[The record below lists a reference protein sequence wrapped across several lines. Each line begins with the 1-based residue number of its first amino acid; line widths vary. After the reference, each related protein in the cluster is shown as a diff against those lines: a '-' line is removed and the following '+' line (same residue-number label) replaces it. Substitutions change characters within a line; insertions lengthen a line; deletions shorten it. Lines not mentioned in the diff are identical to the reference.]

1 MALRL
6 PPLPSLRL
14 FEAAGRHVSFKLA
27 AEELGVTPSAVSHGI
42 VALER
47 WLGIALFER
56 GARGLSLTAA
66 GTEYLPYVSE
76 ALSMIATGTQ
86 RLPSRRADR
95 RIRLSCAPTFA
106 SRWLLPGLQR
116 FRERHPGIAIEI
128 DTSHRQ
134 VGFPVDGVDLAIR
147 MGRGPWPG
155 LASTRLVGE
164 RLVPVCAPA
173 YRDSLPPSRLGAQ
186 RGAGEGGG
194 VELTRA
200 TLIHVTSVSEDW
212 AAWAEAAGMGSES
225 DAGARLDLAGGLRF
239 DTVHL
244 AFEAAMAGLGVAIGR
259 RPLVDHDLN
268 KGTMVEAAGPVVES
282 ATAYWLVGAETAKGR
297 PDIAAFTRWLVEETA
312 HL

>member
-27 AEELGVTPSAVSHGI
+27 AEELGITPSAVSHGI

-47 WLGIALFER
+47 WLGVALFER

-66 GTEYLPYVSE
+66 GTEYLPYISE

-95 RIRLSCAPTFA
+95 RIRVSCAPTFA

-155 LASTRLVGE
+155 LASTLLVDE

-173 YRDSLPPSRLGAQ
+173 YRNALALGAD
-186 RGAGEGGG
+186 RGTGGID
-194 VELTRA
+194 LARA

-212 AAWAEAAGMGSES
+212 AAWAEAAGLGNEP
-225 DAGARLDLAGGLRF
+225 GTGTGIDLAGGLRF

-244 AFEAAMAGLGVAIGR
+244 AFEAAAAGLGVAIGR
-259 RPLVDHDLN
+259 RPLVDYDLM
-268 KGTMVEAAGPVVES
+268 KGTLVEATGPVVES
-282 ATAYWLVGAETAKGR
+282 ATAYWLVGAETTQGR
-297 PDIAAFTRWLVEETA
+297 PDIAAFKRWLVEETA
-312 HL
+312 RL